1 MWKQIYIDARYAKAA
16 EKVGASNTPIYR
28 LIERLYGEK
37 LVTVRQ
43 EVGATPITAAVAAV
57 LAVEAGSPGLLIER
71 EYVSESGRVFEV
83 TRSIYPA
90 GRFRYT
96 QRVAPRAEHVT
107 WATTLTS
114 PPSSPSLT
122 RRSR

>member
-1 MWKQIYIDARYAKAA
+1 VRSTQDDPLVWKQIYIDARYAKAA

-43 EVGATPITAAVAAV
+43 EVGATPIPAGVAAV
-57 LAVEAGSPGLLIER
+57 LAVESGSPGLLIER

-96 QRVAPRAEHVT
+96 SELRLERNT
-107 WATTLTS
+107 
-114 PPSSPSLT
+114 
-122 RRSR
+122 

>member
-1 MWKQIYIDARYAKAA
+1 VWKQIYIDARYAEAA

-43 EVGATPITAAVAAV
+43 QVGATPIAATVAAV
-57 LAVEAGSPGLLIER
+57 LAVESGSPGLLIER
-71 EYVSESGRVFEV
+71 EYVSESARVFEV

-90 GRFRYT
+90 GRFRY
-96 QRVAPRAEHVT
+96 
-107 WATTLTS
+107 
-114 PPSSPSLT
+114 SSEL
-122 RRSR
+122 RLERNA